1 MAQRY
6 GGKYSPQGPRGAAAP
21 GQPLPAEA
29 PVRVPGRWR
38 TTVLFLSA
46 FTFLF
51 PAFGDA
57 PGAMLTGLCA
67 GGLLIL
73 AAWLTREGMRA
84 RAEWQA
90 RRVARRPA
98 FPRILFGALATGA
111 ALALGGII
119 AHGPSIYAALY
130 AIAGAALHLGAF
142 GLDPMR
148 DKGMEGVD
156 AFQTDRVARA
166 VTEAETTL
174 AAMKDAILRAND
186 RRAEAR
192 VDQFATRA
200 RALFRRI
207 EEDPRDLTAVRK
219 YLTVY
224 LTGARDATVKFA
236 DHWARTRDDGARA
249 DWEALLTDLETT
261 FADRSTALLAND
273 RTDLDIE
280 ISVLRDRLKMENR

>member
-6 GGKYSPQGPRGAAAP
+6 GGKYSPQGPKGTP

-29 PVRVPGRWR
+29 PLRVPGRWR

-46 FTFLF
+46 FAFLF

-73 AAWLTREGMRA
+73 SAWLTREGMRA

-90 RRVARRPA
+90 RRIARRPA
-98 FPRILFGALATGA
+98 FPRILFGAVATGA

-119 AHGPSIYAALY
+119 AHGVSIYPALY

-148 DKGMEGVD
+148 DKGIEGVD

-192 VDQFATRA
+192 VEQFATRA

-207 EEDPRDLTAVRK
+207 EEDPRDLTAARK

-249 DWEALLTDLETT
+249 EWEALLTDLETT

>member
-6 GGKYSPQGPRGAAAP
+6 GGKYSPQAPQDAP
-21 GQPLPAEA
+21 GGPLPAEA
-29 PVRVPGRWR
+29 PIRVPGRWR
-38 TTVLFLSA
+38 STVLFLSA
-46 FTFLF
+46 FAFLF

-73 AAWLTREGMRA
+73 SAWLSREGMRA

-90 RRVARRPA
+90 RRVARRSA
-98 FPRILFGALATGA
+98 FPRILFAAAATGA

-119 AHGPSIYAALY
+119 AHGISIYPALY

-174 AAMKDAILRAND
+174 AQMKDAILRAND

-192 VDQFATRA
+192 VDQFAARA

-207 EEDPRDLTAVRK
+207 EEDPRDLTAARK

-224 LTGARDATVKFA
+224 LTGARDATIKFA
-236 DHWARTRDDGARA
+236 DHWVRTRDDSARTE
-249 DWEALLTDLETT
+249 WEALLTDLETT

>member
-6 GGKYSPQGPRGAAAP
+6 GGKYSPQPRQDAP
-21 GQPLPAEA
+21 GRPVPAEPA
-29 PVRVPGRWR
+29 VRVPGRWR

-46 FTFLF
+46 FAFLF

-73 AAWLTREGMRA
+73 SAGLTREGMRA

-90 RRVARRPA
+90 RRTARRPA
-98 FPRILFGALATGA
+98 FPRILFGAVATGA

-119 AHGPSIYAALY
+119 AHGVSIFPALY
-130 AIAGAALHLGAF
+130 ALAGAALHLGAF

-148 DKGMEGVD
+148 DKGMEGID
-156 AFQTDRVARA
+156 PFQTERVARA

-207 EEDPRDLTAVRK
+207 EEDPRDLTAARK